1 MRFFLTASLCLS
13 LVSAANAAD
22 EATRPEPPSDTDFT
36 IIVAAHDGVRFKIP
50 SGKGVISCTGKFTN
64 TEGNFDGPFT
74 SSVRVKFG
82 AAAEGKANRCEF
94 TLTTAQGP
102 GQPPVSQTAVIHV
115 IVPKIVNRTLAHVP
129 GSSDD
134 RTTIGVGE
142 EVMYKVEPREWLLD
156 TDVTWR
162 NGQPSDTIS
171 NHSGLG
177 TIYQAGMPV
186 RVIGKH
192 RRIAASEGSSM
203 VTMFIP
209 NGTDEVSVTFGGD
222 APNGRNDYSSGKRHD
237 REKFTSGREHTPTV
251 LAAAYKAKLDGID
264 ARLDAHRWSPEP
276 VMARFSAAEKTYQH
290 FFVDASGLAP
300 ALLAVATMPS
310 RLPGGGDQPED
321 LRAREIRLVARIVAT
336 FHQAVAPGFDP
347 ASRPSDFVIPPTG
360 YTLIPKILVN
370 PVQPEDIREP
380 DLRRQFEKAIVA
392 NDVKR
397 TEYNKQERASRD
409 DETMRRFAWSYL
421 QELCGRSDPH
431 LKQFQRE
438 LLALGVDERT
448 AREFGKKPRE

>member
-276 VMARFSAAEKTYQH
+276 VMARFSAAEKTYPH
-290 FFVDASGLAP
+290 FFVDAKGFEP
-300 ALLAVATMPS
+300 ALVAVATLQS
-310 RLPGGGDQPED
+310 RLPDGSEQPEE
-321 LRAREIRLVARIVAT
+321 LRAREIRLVARIVAM
-336 FHQAVAPGFDP
+336 FHREVDP
-347 ASRPSDFVIPPTG
+347 AFGTSAFPGPGYVEPPRG
-360 YTLIPKILVN
+360 YTLR
-370 PVQPEDIREP
+370 QPAVGMIDPENIEEP
-380 DLRRQFEKAIVA
+380 DLRRQYERALAA
-392 NDVKR
+392 NDANTTR
-397 TEYNKQERASRD
+397 YNKQAQADKSD
-409 DETMRRFAWSYL
+409 GTMQRFAYTYL

-431 LKQFQRE
+431 LKQYQRE
-438 LLALGVDERT
+438 LAACGLDRRT
-448 AREFGKKPRE
+448 ARKLTDKPRD